1 VGELGLTKEYA
12 AGGVRVS
19 RVGATGAINEGFRLT
34 RVGGIGAVTAGNID
48 PKVGDVGGV
57 NAGASMA
64 RESTP

>member
-1 VGELGLTKEYA
+1 MGELGLTKEYA

-19 RVGATGAINEGFRLT
+19 RVGAVRATKEGFRLI
-34 RVGGIGAVTAGNID
+34 RVGGVGAVTAGNIV